1 MRRKF
6 KMAWMECSEILYS
19 YMGIFDLTSIKGN
32 QMTFAQEERGP
43 KGLNFNKNIAFC
55 PLLPFKCFKIGW
67 RHKQSFYLNFGFFI
81 PFLFLSFSFFYQF
94 AKKIIIMKSEKE
106 HNFIGLKL
114 LSAFSIGCIGSGQMF
129 LPIFYK
135 KVLGLGNDKIG
146 FIFSISK
153 CERCHEIKT
162 IALTFIHISPLCILY
177 CVPLLDILDRQDWKI
192 QRNHD

>member
-1 MRRKF
+1 MLQDR
-6 KMAWMECSEILYS
+6 MATQTI
-19 YMGIFDLTSIKGN
+19 
-32 QMTFAQEERGP
+32 
-43 KGLNFNKNIAFC
+43 
-55 PLLPFKCFKIGW
+55 
-67 RHKQSFYLNFGFFI
+67 
-81 PFLFLSFSFFYQF
+81 FLFKPWFFHSVPFSLILFLFINLQ
-94 AKKIIIMKSEKE
+94 KKKIMKSEKE

-153 CERCHEIKT
+153 CERYHEIKT
-162 IALTFIHISPLCILY
+162 IALIFIHISPLCILC